1 MKNSKWLIVALII
14 LTACNNRDQQAEEI
28 DVPAEDTSALQTG
41 NELNQ
46 QTIAALDQAAVFR
59 FTKSRM
65 DNFSWNSFQLTRFW
79 TEDTMFTRP
88 FTPQPDY
95 IRTYGPL
102 LKYSP
107 DSTRFIDLDSYN
119 IDIEINGRGE
129 RIGHPQGPD
138 TEVSLVDLDKKIRTR
153 LLFLGPGNNVE
164 DASWLD
170 NQNLVLVSSVD
181 NNDST
186 PNVSLIKFNLPS
198 KTYYVYETAD
208 TALVSNLRGYSR
220 KERLKDIKLQ

>member
-1 MKNSKWLIVALII
+1 MKNFNWLIVALF
-14 LTACNNRDQQAEEI
+14 TVVACNNRDQPVEEI
-28 DVPAEDTSALQTG
+28 DVPAEDTSVLTTG

-59 FTKSRM
+59 FTKSKV
-65 DNFSWNSFQLTRFW
+65 DNFRWNSFQLTRFW

-95 IRTYGPL
+95 FRKYGAL

-119 IDIEINGRGE
+119 IDIQINQQGE

-138 TEVSLVDLDKKIRTR
+138 TEVSL
-153 LLFLGPGNNVE
+153 
-164 DASWLD
+164 
-170 NQNLVLVSSVD
+170 
-181 NNDST
+181 
-186 PNVSLIKFNLPS
+186 
-198 KTYYVYETAD
+198 
-208 TALVSNLRGYSR
+208 
-220 KERLKDIKLQ
+220 

>member
-1 MKNSKWLIVALII
+1 MKNFRWLIPAI
-14 LTACNNRDQQAEEI
+14 LVLAACNNGDQQVEET
-28 DVPAEDTSALQTG
+28 DVSTEDTSVLTTG

-59 FTKSRM
+59 FTKSRV
-65 DNFSWNSFQLTRFW
+65 DDFNWNSFQLTRFW

-95 IRTYGPL
+95 LRKYGPL

-119 IDIEINGRGE
+119 IDIQINAQGE
-129 RIGHPQGPD
+129 RTGHPQGPD
-138 TEVSLVDLDKKIRTR
+138 TEVSLVDLHKKIRTR

-170 NQNLVLVSSVD
+170 NENLILVSSR
-181 NNDST
+181 T
-186 PNVSLIKFNLPS
+186 PPGSIMKIS
-198 KTYYVYETAD
+198 YW
-208 TALVSNLRGYSR
+208 
-220 KERLKDIKLQ
+220 